1 MSDRELIPNVNVT
14 ESSKLDS
21 RSIRFLKTFFPDDL
35 VDCCQLQEGGTLP
48 NIDGYLD
55 ILCPDGTAIEK
66 VVVQVKHLTY
76 PEENGNVFY
85 DIPQSI
91 YAYAERHK
99 GELVL
104 FIACDY
110 EHKRIYWRNISETSI
125 EEFRNKSDHIQ
136 NTARY
141 HFLDSEK
148 CSENNVKETI
158 ELWRELYKKK
168 MDSIKDD
175 RKLADQFA
183 SKQRMCFNLISSELH
198 GVKDSHI
205 NRYQVDEVMQW
216 IAKDISRNEKSI
228 CLLAG
233 DAGVGKSA
241 VLKELISKNRSDGIK
256 YLCIKADSIDDNGNP
271 ITLGELRDALA
282 YYSASAENVILIIDQ
297 IDALSQSLTNDRI
310 HLNMMMAVLSSLED
324 WTNVKAV
331 VSCRKYDLEYDSVLN
346 SLKDKS
352 TIIEIGE
359 LSDEEV
365 AMALDKLEEGLSKKV
380 DCVTAKILRTVQ
392 VLNSF
397 SILFQRNKSRINF
410 NSQIELYDALWDT
423 IILDSSS
430 QYDVEI
436 REQLMYK
443 IAETIRKAGTLNP
456 QFAPISSQK
465 HAYEYLASNGLIR
478 REGCAV
484 SFFHQSFYEYTLAR
498 HYSEKDSLFA
508 TDIKKEIQ
516 GLEVRSTVKAVLD
529 FKRGHDITKFVE
541 EARSILMDP
550 DIRLHLKLLT
560 LSVLAFV
567 NKPSCGEKLIITEV
581 CQKNG
586 RMLGYFLRGVSSMSW
601 FPTILKTLNG
611 MMPELRKDDELFFP
625 IMSCFSRYAFSN
637 PEEVYG
643 MINQIQDQELR
654 LFAVTYI
661 LREHNDY
668 SRPCVLKAYAETKLQ
683 NAFFAVNL
691 IQDAI
696 QSNIEFALDETEK
709 LILDYFMSDDS
720 CNKYDNYELAEVLC
734 PKLSIEYPKEMLRIL
749 HNCICKTVHKTAQNG
764 YYGFSTTKAFYR
776 IDMETSNGKLLKI
789 YEDLLIRYSPDETIV
804 RPLVIELLSLNNETT
819 LSMAFTAM
827 AVAPEP
833 YDDLIRPLLANNEK
847 IEGYL
852 HGNIE
857 FFFLKMLR
865 AWYDTLDEND
875 AERYQRFLLSYKSE
889 LDFKYDAERK
899 WSRFLYPHLW
909 QDKWKL
915 ICNTLTEG
923 HMIPEMKRCYQELLR
938 RFGRRYEVE
947 KPDHS
952 VIAGHFCGGIVSRE
966 KYGRWLTL
974 NWLSS
979 FLKLREH
986 KWREG
991 RNPISLREHADAF
1004 KKCVTSNPN
1013 KFYDFVLDIST
1024 MTDIPNMYKVA
1035 GLEGLLAGGINPYS
1049 LWNLA
1054 EQYITET
1061 FAKTNSYTFSQI
1073 VEYYIK
1079 EENRH
1084 IDGIMELCK
1093 TLTVAPFA
1101 ENDGIF
1107 TDKDRNIDTSGRAT
1121 DLLTKAINS
1130 YQGCAAELLV
1140 HMCTIPSRRSEIYEF
1155 FTNCCSL
1162 LHECVKTVPLHY
1174 LNIEGYFDE
1183 ELYFRMMKPL
1193 LSSMGAEAL
1202 YIRANVIQWCF
1213 YHKNDVVGNYIN
1225 RIEHD
1230 SSSHE
1235 LLVQIYFYGV
1245 VWKQNPEECEN
1256 RLEKILA
1263 IDNEDIVAK
1272 IVEIAMKSYV
1282 HAEYRDLSMRYL
1294 ERYATDNREKVISAY
1309 SWYCDFLPIEAFNW
1323 YCGIAKTN
1331 EGKKHREI
1339 HNQLKYIKKC
1349 ISAYP
1354 VQSYKFMSSQ
1364 RYSDIDSVCLVDDEV
1379 VKILLE
1385 IYKKLSQDENVDA
1398 MNELLDLFDEYIY
1411 RDKRVLKN
1419 AVSLLA

>member
-21 RSIRFLKTFFPDDL
+21 RSIRFLKDIFPDDL
-35 VDCCQLQEGGTLP
+35 VDCSQLQEGGTLP

-55 ILCPDGTAIEK
+55 ILCPDGTAREK

-76 PEENGNVFY
+76 PEKNGDVYY

-110 EHKRIYWRNISETSI
+110 EHKKIYWRNISETSI

-205 NRYQVDEVMQW
+205 YRYQVDEVMQW
-216 IAKDISRNEKSI
+216 ITKDISRNEKSI

-241 VLKELISKNRSDGIK
+241 VLKELISKNRNDGIK

-271 ITLGELRDALA
+271 ITLGELRDTLA

-297 IDALSQSLTNDRI
+297 IDALSQSLTNDRT

-331 VSCRKYDLEYDSVLN
+331 VSCRKYDLEYDSILN

-359 LSDEEV
+359 LSEEEV

-456 QFAPISSQK
+456 QFAPTSSQK
-465 HAYEYLASNGLIR
+465 QAYEYLASNGLIR

-498 HYSEKDSLFA
+498 HYSENNSLFA

-516 GLEVRSTVKAVLD
+516 GLEMRSMVKAVLD
-529 FKRGHDITKFVE
+529 FKRGHDIIKFVE
-541 EARSILMDP
+541 EARSILIDP

-567 NKPSCGEKLIITEV
+567 NNPSNGEKTLVAEV
-581 CQKNG
+581 CLKDR
-586 RMLGYFLRGVSSMSW
+586 RMLGYFLRGVSSIGW
-601 FPTILKTLNG
+601 FPTIRKTMNG
-611 MMPELRKDDELFFP
+611 MMPELRKEDELFFQ
-625 IMSCFSRYAFSN
+625 IISCLSHFAFSN
-637 PEEVYG
+637 PEDVYSL
-643 MINQIQDQELR
+643 INQIQNQESR
-654 LFAVTYI
+654 LFAVAYI

-668 SRPCVLKAYAETKLQ
+668 SRPCVLDAYAETKLQ

-696 QSNIEFALDETEK
+696 QSNSKFALEETEK
-709 LILDYFMSDDS
+709 LIIDCFMSEDS
-720 CNKYDNYELAEVLC
+720 CSKHDQYELAKVLC
-734 PKLSIEYPKEMLRIL
+734 PKLSIEYSKEMLRVL
-749 HNCICKTVHKTAQNG
+749 HNCICKTVYKTAQNG

-776 IDMETSNGKLLKI
+776 IDMETSNGKLLKT

-804 RPLVIELLSLNNETT
+804 RPLVIDLLSLKNETT
-819 LSMAFTAM
+819 LSMAFTVM
-827 AVAPEP
+827 AVAPKL
-833 YDDLIRPLLANNEK
+833 YDNLIRPLLENNKE
-847 IEGYL
+847 IERYL
-852 HGNIE
+852 HGDVE

-865 AWYDTLDEND
+865 AWYDTLNKND
-875 AERYQRFLLSYKSE
+875 AELYQRLLLSYKSE
-889 LDFKYDAERK
+889 FDFKYDAARK
-899 WSRFLYPHLW
+899 WNRFLCPHLW
-909 QDKWKL
+909 WNKWVL
-915 ICNTLTEG
+915 ICNTLPEDL
-923 HMIPEMKRCYQELLR
+923 MIPEMKRCYQELMR

-952 VIAGHFCGGIVSRE
+952 VIAGHFCGGVVSSE
-966 KYGRWLTL
+966 KYGRWPIS

-979 FLKLREH
+979 FLKLGEY

-991 RNPISLREHADAF
+991 RNPISLREHAEAF
-1004 KKCVTSNPN
+1004 KKCVVSNPQ
-1013 KFYDFVLDIST
+1013 KFYSFVSEISDRI
-1024 MTDIPNMYKVA
+1024 DIPEMYKVA
-1035 GLEGLLAGGINPYS
+1035 GLEGLLAGGVNPYS
-1049 LWNLA
+1049 LWSLA
-1054 EQYITET
+1054 KQYITET
-1061 FAKTNSYTFSQI
+1061 YAKENSYAFSQI
-1073 VEYYIK
+1073 AEYYIK
-1079 EENRH
+1079 EENGYF
-1084 IDGIMELCK
+1084 DEIMELCK

-1101 ENDGIF
+1101 KNDGIS
-1107 TDKDRNIDTSGRAT
+1107 TDKDKNLDMSRQAT

-1130 YQGCAAELLV
+1130 YQGRAAELLV
-1140 HMCTIPSRRSEIYEF
+1140 HMCTIPSRRPKIYGF
-1155 FTNCCSL
+1155 FANCNSL
-1162 LHECVKTVPLHY
+1162 LHKCVKTIPLYY
-1174 LNIEGYFDE
+1174 LYAEGYFDE
-1183 ELYFRMMKPL
+1183 ELYFRMMKSL
-1193 LSSMGAEAL
+1193 LSGIGVEAL
-1202 YIRANVIQWCF
+1202 YIRTNVIQWCF
-1213 YHKNDVVGNYIN
+1213 YHKNDVVSNYID

-1235 LLVQIYFYGV
+1235 LLVQIYFYGMAG
-1245 VWKQNPEECEN
+1245 KQNPEEGEK
-1256 RLEKILA
+1256 RLEKILS
-1263 IDNEDIVAK
+1263 IGNENIIAK
-1272 IVEIAMKSYV
+1272 IVEIAMNSYV
-1282 HAEYRDLSMRYL
+1282 HTEYRDLSIRYL
-1294 ERYATDNREKVISAY
+1294 ERYATDNREKVVRAY
-1309 SWYCDFLPIEAFNW
+1309 SWYCDYLPIDAFNW
-1323 YCGIAKTN
+1323 YCGIIKAN
-1331 EGKKHREI
+1331 EGEKHREV
-1339 HNQLKYIKKC
+1339 HYQLEYIKKC
-1349 ISAYP
+1349 ISTYP
-1354 VQSYKFMSSQ
+1354 VQSYKFISSQ
-1364 RYSDIDSVCLVDDEV
+1364 KYSDIDGVCLVDDEV

-1385 IYKKLSQDENVDA
+1385 IYKKLSQNENSDA

-1411 RDKRVLKN
+1411 RDNRVLKN
-1419 AVSLLA
+1419 AVSLLS